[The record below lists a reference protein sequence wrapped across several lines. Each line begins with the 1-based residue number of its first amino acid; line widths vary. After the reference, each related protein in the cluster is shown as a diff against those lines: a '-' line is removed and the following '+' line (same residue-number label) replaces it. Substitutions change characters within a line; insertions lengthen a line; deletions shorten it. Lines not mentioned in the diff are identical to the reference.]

1 MTVITAN
8 ELKTKGVSG
17 IEKSLKEAQEV
28 IVSVRGKPR
37 YVVMEIEQYE
47 LLRESEIEAA
57 WYQTQADIAA
67 GRFQREGADDHM
79 ARIAAELDD
88 EL

>member
-17 IEKSLKEAQEV
+17 LEKSLRDAQEV

-57 WYQTQADIAA
+57 WYQTKADITA
-67 GRFQREGADDHM
+67 GRFQRESADDHM
-79 ARIAAELDD
+79 ARIATELDD

>member
-1 MTVITAN
+1 MTVMTAN

-17 IEKSLKEAQEV
+17 IEESLREAREV

-47 LLRESEIEAA
+47 LMRESEIEAA
-57 WYQTQADIAA
+57 WYQAKADIKA
-67 GRFQREGADDHM
+67 GRFQRETAEAH
-79 ARIAAELDD
+79 ANRIIAELDD
-88 EL
+88 DV